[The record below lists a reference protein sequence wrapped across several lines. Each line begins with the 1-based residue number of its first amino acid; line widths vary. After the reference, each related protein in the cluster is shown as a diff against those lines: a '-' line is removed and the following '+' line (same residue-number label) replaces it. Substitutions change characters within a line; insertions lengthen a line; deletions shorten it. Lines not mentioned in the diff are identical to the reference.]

1 MIKRNGKK
9 IASLTIAASIV
20 FQNVS
25 PIMALEQS
33 KEQLASDIIISEY
46 VEGSGQ
52 NKAIELY
59 NGTGKEIDLSEY
71 KVELYFNGSATVS
84 KTVDLSGTLSH
95 DKTFIISHKDA
106 KDEIKSKADMV
117 IPDMTHTG
125 DDSIVIK
132 KGDLIVDSFG
142 IISPR

>member
-9 IASLTIAASIV
+9 IASLAIAASIV

-125 DDSIVIK
+125 DDSIVI
-132 KGDLIVDSFG
+132 
-142 IISPR
+142 